1 MSCLLYF
8 YFSSRSRHT
17 RCALVTGVQT
27 CALPIWPVGLRR
39 DVAVGRGH
47 KPHVAA
53 HTSVTAHGEDF
64 LCLDDPKKLRLVL
77 VVELADFVE
86 EERALIRQADL
97 ARHVADR
104 AGEGS
109 PGVSKELGL
118 DKPSGNRSA
127 VQSKYREIG
136 REHV

>member
-1 MSCLLYF
+1 MTAAE
-8 YFSSRSRHT
+8 RRDVNIANAEPVEEVVPQ
-17 RCALVTGVQT
+17 R
-27 CALPIWPVGLRR
+27 PVGLRR

-109 PGVSKELGL
+109 PRSEEHASELQSL
-118 DKPSGNRSA
+118 MRISYA
-127 VQSKYREIG
+127 VFCLKKKTTRN
-136 REHV
+136 

>member
-1 MSCLLYF
+1 MTAAE
-8 YFSSRSRHT
+8 RRDVNIANAEPVEEVVPQ
-17 RCALVTGVQT
+17 R
-27 CALPIWPVGLRR
+27 PVGLRR

-86 EERALIRQADL
+86 EERALIRQAD
-97 ARHVADR
+97 
-104 AGEGS
+104 
-109 PGVSKELGL
+109 
-118 DKPSGNRSA
+118 
-127 VQSKYREIG
+127 QIG
-136 REHV
+136 RAACSERGCSTCRARWSPYQ